1 MRRDARSAETRERHE
16 RSFFYLCFVVRA
28 VKHNTS
34 ICDAVRC
41 VRARV
46 LRLGRNASL
55 TFFFARQST
64 ETCHRVIPNAHF
76 QGLSFA
82 PNRAAAT
89 KANKTGGDDDFAGT

>member
-55 TFFFARQST
+55 TFFSRAIDRDLSQSNT
-64 ETCHRVIPNAHF
+64 
-76 QGLSFA
+76 Q
-82 PNRAAAT
+82 RALPRTLLRAEPRRG
-89 KANKTGGDDDFAGT
+89 NESE